1 MQGQGPLVT
10 SQANAGKGVGDNG
23 GMQIGPYK
31 IEPALV
37 VAPMAGV
44 TDRPFRQ
51 LCKRLGAGLAV
62 SEMTASDPALW
73 NTEKSRTRLDHEG
86 EVAPIDVQ
94 IAGYDPQMMAAAA
107 RFNVE
112 HGAQII
118 DINMGCPAKKV
129 CKRDAGSALMRDEK
143 LVGEIL
149 RAVVAAVDV
158 PVTLKTRTGWA
169 RANKNGPVI
178 ARIAEDAGI
187 AALAIHGRTRQDK
200 YLGSA
205 EYDTIAAIK
214 ASVSIPV
221 MANGDITSPEQA
233 RRVLEYTGADALM
246 IGRGAQGNPWIFA
259 EIEHF
264 LRTGEH
270 RPPPPAE
277 EVCAVMLEH
286 LDALHHLYGER
297 RGVRIA
303 RKHIGWYCENRPG
316 AAAFREQVMAVDEAS
331 HQRDAV
337 EAYFSS
343 PAVAAAA

>member
-1 MQGQGPLVT
+1 MHRQGPLVT
-10 SQANAGKGVGDNG
+10 SSATTHKAMGDNG

-86 EVAPIDVQ
+86 EVEPIDVQ

-149 RAVVAAVDV
+149 RAVVDAVAV

-200 YLGSA
+200 YLGNA
-205 EYDTIAAIK
+205 EYDTIAQIK

-233 RRVLEYTGADALM
+233 QRVLEYTGADALM

-277 EVCAVMLEH
+277 
-286 LDALHHLYGER
+286 ALIITG
-297 RGVRIA
+297 
-303 RKHIGWYCENRPG
+303 
-316 AAAFREQVMAVDEAS
+316 
-331 HQRDAV
+331 
-337 EAYFSS
+337 
-343 PAVAAAA
+343 